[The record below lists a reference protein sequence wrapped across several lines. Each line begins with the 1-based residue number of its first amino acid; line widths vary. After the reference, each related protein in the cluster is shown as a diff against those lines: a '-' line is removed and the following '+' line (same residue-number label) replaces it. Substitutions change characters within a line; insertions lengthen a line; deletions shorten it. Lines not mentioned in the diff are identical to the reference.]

1 MNKFITYD
9 VTPFVYLSEEG
20 SVEKAFEVKNLKIND
35 LLKGYK
41 KTILWDDCYY
51 TVSYIDD
58 TLFIEWDSIY
68 EAPNRFAIEDS
79 TLLMQEAVQQLEEI
93 LGLCEDSMEE
103 YVVKHTQPVQE

>member
-1 MNKFITYD
+1 MNNLITYD

-58 TLFIEWDSIY
+58 TLFIEWDSVF
-68 EAPNRFAIEDS
+68 EVPNRFVIADS
-79 TLLMQEAVQQLEEI
+79 TLLMRETVKQLEEL
-93 LGLCEDSMEE
+93 LGLYEDSMEE
-103 YVVKHTQPVQE
+103 YVIKHTQPVQE

>member
-9 VTPFVYLSEEG
+9 GTPFVYLSEEG

-51 TVSYIDD
+51 TVSYLDG
-58 TLFIEWDSIY
+58 TLFIEWDSVY

-79 TLLMQEAVQQLEEI
+79 TLLMQEAVKQLEEI
-93 LGLCEDSMEE
+93 LSWCEYSMEE
-103 YVVKHTQPVQE
+103 YIIDRMQPVQE